1 MGYQDE
7 IRGAVKW
14 DLATI
19 DIEGNLRAL
28 IRKLIEA
35 NVSSLAVK
43 LDDAVVGVVTES
55 DVLRALVAKK
65 DPDATVIGAIMS
77 PCELITGEHKS
88 SPCIQLH
95 QSEPVE
101 NALKLMEVAGIN
113 SLLVSGDDDK
123 QVGMVSVRDLLRLL

>member
-7 IRGAVKW
+7 IRKAVKW
-14 DLATI
+14 HLATI
-19 DIEGNLRAL
+19 DIEANVRTL
-28 IRKLIEA
+28 IRKIVED
-35 NVSSLAVK
+35 NVSALAVK
-43 LDDAVVGVVTES
+43 QNDMVVGVVTET
-55 DVLRALVAKK
+55 DVLKSLVEKK
-65 DPDATVIGAIMS
+65 DPDATGIAEIMS

-101 NALKLMEVAGIN
+101 NALKVMDVAGIN
-113 SLLVSGDDDK
+113 SLLVSGDDEK